1 MTAPA
6 QASAGAAP
14 SGAVAGRA
22 WRERWLHALGP
33 LLLLLAVLELV
44 RESWPVPA
52 QTDDAYISYR
62 YARNLVE
69 GLGLVYNPGEAVEGI
84 TNLLWTLCV
93 AAGLALGFGAKAV
106 GYALGVASG
115 AGVLALAHALAVPGL
130 PRGQRWAA
138 GLAPWLVLSSLPFV
152 FWTSSGME
160 TPLFALF
167 VSAAL
172 AAEAR
177 SRRGLATAAAVLA
190 TATRPEGV
198 LVAAAVFG
206 WRVSWRWRQEG
217 WRVLRGPAVYALLLL
232 ALSAFR
238 LAYYGAL
245 VPNTFQAKVGGVSP
259 LRGLHYT
266 LGFLAG
272 GACLL
277 LVPAGYAV
285 ERQVRWWPALGFAL
299 LLTAYVVSVG
309 GDVFPLA
316 RFFVPLLPAL
326 AAAAVTGA
334 ALLSRDGPLAAA
346 LAWGSLGVALGMG
359 FFGTFR
365 WEVGA
370 CALSVLALWAAT
382 AGAVRR
388 RLPALPIALLAVVAA
403 LHLAGRLPRLEE
415 DAIAGGIE
423 GHPGRE
429 PRAETLALE
438 RGFNAR
444 TEALARR
451 RAEVLERRGGARLV
465 ATGGIGAFGYFSRV
479 PVLDLYGLV
488 DPRIA
493 RSRVGRPHLSPP
505 GHARS
510 DADYVLAREPDYVL
524 VPRRGAR
531 MIVAPA
537 VQDLWEHPDFERL
550 YEWDAEIVG
559 YRRRL

>member
-1 MTAPA
+1 VTAPA
-6 QASAGAAP
+6 QPSAGAAP
-14 SGAVAGRA
+14 SGAAAGRT
-22 WRERWLHALGP
+22 WRERWLAALGP
-33 LLLLLAVLELV
+33 LLLVLAVLELL

-52 QTDDAYISYR
+52 QTDDAYIAYR
-62 YARNLVE
+62 YARNLVD

-84 TNLLWTLCV
+84 TNLLWTLLV
-93 AAGLALGFGAKAV
+93 AAGLALGGQAKAV

-115 AGVLALAHALAVPGL
+115 AGVLALAHALAAPAL
-130 PRGQRWAA
+130 PRAQRWAA

-160 TPLFALF
+160 TPLFAFF
-167 VSAAL
+167 VSGAL

-177 SRRGLATAAAVLA
+177 ARRGLATAAAVLA

-198 LVAAAVFG
+198 LVAAAVYG
-206 WRVSWRWRQEG
+206 WRVCWRWRAEG
-217 WRVLRGPAVYALLLL
+217 LRVLRGPAVYALLLL
-232 ALSAFR
+232 ALTGFR

-245 VPNTFQAKVGGVSP
+245 VPNTFQAKVGGVPP

-272 GACLL
+272 GACLM
-277 LVPAGYAV
+277 LVPAGYAAA
-285 ERQVRWWPALGFAL
+285 RQLRWWPALGFAL
-299 LLTAYVVSVG
+299 LLTVYVVCVG
-309 GDVFPLA
+309 GDVFPFA

-326 AAAAVTGA
+326 AAAAVAGA
-334 ALLSRDGPLAAA
+334 VLLSRDGLLPAALSWGALAA
-346 LAWGSLGVALGMG
+346 VVGMG

-365 WEVGA
+365 WEVGP
-370 CALSVLALWAAT
+370 CALVVLALWALT
-382 AGAVRR
+382 ASAVRR
-388 RLPALPIALLAVVAA
+388 RFAALPAALLVVVAA
-403 LHLAGRLPRLEE
+403 LQLAGWLPRLEG
-415 DAIAGGIE
+415 DALAGGIE

-429 PRAETLALE
+429 PRAEALALH

-451 RAEVLERRGGARLV
+451 RADVLARRGGARLV
-465 ATGGIGAFGYFSRV
+465 ATGGIGAFGYFSSV

-488 DPRIA
+488 DAHVA
-493 RSRVGRPHLSPP
+493 RSRVQRPNLSPP
-505 GHARS
+505 GHTRS

-524 VPRRGAR
+524 IPRRGAR

-537 VQDLWEHPDFERL
+537 IQDLWEHPDFERL
-550 YEWDAEIVG
+550 YAWDEEIVG